1 MPFWNDEYA
10 DAPALGP
17 AAQALVEAC
26 KQLLMSGGMEALRV
40 EKISAAAGQNA
51 AMIRYYFGG
60 KDALVAAAVDSF
72 LHEAVVDFAT
82 TAEAL
87 PDGEKR
93 LGALIDGNLDLVRT
107 PGFLSIFEVLPSALR
122 NDGLR
127 ERLAR
132 LYEWY
137 RDVNAQCLDPHAPPP
152 DAARVRALATL
163 LVAMIDGL
171 AVQHALDPDALDFP
185 AMGEV
190 VRQMLGA
197 VLDPPAR

>member
-1 MPFWNDEYA
+1 VSFANDEYVDPPVLSPGA
-10 DAPALGP
+10 R
-17 AAQALVEAC
+17 ALVEAC

-40 EKISAAAGQNA
+40 EKVSIAAGQNP

-82 TAEAL
+82 KAEAL
-87 PDGEKR
+87 PEGEPR
-93 LGALIDGNLDLVRT
+93 LGALVDGNLDLVRT

-132 LYEWY
+132 LYVWY
-137 RDVNAQCLDPHAPPP
+137 REVNAQCLDPATSPP
-152 DAARVRALATL
+152 DGRRLQALASL

-171 AVQHALDPDALDFP
+171 AVQHALDPEALDF
-185 AMGEV
+185 AALGEV
-190 VRQMLGA
+190 VKEMLGA
-197 VLDPPAR
+197 VLGPSA